1 MTTGKAGTSTETTTT
16 ETAVATTTPGQFA
29 LTLPTKQEIAEI
41 FAENMEGVVFQCER
55 VKIPSGGGVVWE
67 ITDDDGNTDTPK
79 ELLGVIIDHHPA
91 NGYWAEEYSGKNQP
105 PDCSSMDGVTGTPGV
120 NINGVV
126 YKNCATCPMNQ
137 FGSDPKG
144 GAGKACKNMHRVYL
158 LREET
163 VFPLLVT
170 LPPTSLSAIKDYV
183 RRLTNKLKRLSGVV
197 SKITLEKDKNEGGIQ
212 FSKAVFARAGELDKA
227 EAQKIAEHARVLK
240 PYLRQIGLTNDDYN
254 VGSGPS
260 SAADVDDLPDADS
273 SGTSGAGFTG
283 TTIDVPAGGSTGGS
297 GGSGGD
303 QSAQGG
309 GDAGKAW

>member
-1 MTTGKAGTSTETTTT
+1 MSTKKTDATTETTTT
-16 ETAVATTTPGQFA
+16 ETAVATTTGAQFA
-29 LTLPTKQEIAEI
+29 LTLPDKQEIAEI
-41 FAENMEGVVFQCER
+41 FAENMEGMSFQCER

-67 ITDDDGNTDTPK
+67 ITDDDGNTDTAK
-79 ELLGVIIDHHPA
+79 ELLGIVIDHHPA

-105 PDCSSMDGVTGTPGV
+105 PDCSSMDGVNGAPGV

-144 GAGKACKNMHRVYL
+144 GAGKACKNMHRIYL

-170 LPPTSLSAIKDYV
+170 LPPTSLAAIKDYV
-183 RRLTNKLKRLSGVV
+183 RRLTNKLKRLSGVI
-197 SKITLEKDKNEGGIQ
+197 SKITLEKDKNDGGIQ

-227 EAQKIAEHARVLK
+227 EAQTIAEHAKVLK

-254 VGSGPS
+254 TEGTAGGGVGST
-260 SAADVDDLPDADS
+260 SAADVDDLPDAD
-273 SGTSGAGFTG
+273 GGNTGFTG
-283 TTIDVPAGGSTGGS
+283 TTIDVS
-297 GGSGGD
+297 GDS
-303 QSAQGG
+303 SAQGG
-309 GDAGKAW
+309 GDTGKAW